1 MPTVPPFVTGDPDC
15 QQLDLPRFGVQNN
28 SLQFWTA
35 FVQEYFAPGAHI
47 RVTLTGSG
55 PTNSEAQGCEARS
68 LGQKLSA
75 RGAYTSSCDKH
86 AIPMHFDF
94 VVLDLAGC
102 LM

>member
-1 MPTVPPFVTGDPDC
+1 MPTVPPFVISDPDC
-15 QQLDLPRFGVQNN
+15 QLDLPRFCVQNN

-47 RVTLTGSG
+47 RVTLSGSG
-55 PTNSEAQGCEARS
+55 PTNNEAQGCEARS
-68 LGQKLSA
+68 LGQKLSPQ
-75 RGAYTSSCDKH
+75 GAYTSSYVRH
-86 AIPMHFDF
+86 AIPMHFVF